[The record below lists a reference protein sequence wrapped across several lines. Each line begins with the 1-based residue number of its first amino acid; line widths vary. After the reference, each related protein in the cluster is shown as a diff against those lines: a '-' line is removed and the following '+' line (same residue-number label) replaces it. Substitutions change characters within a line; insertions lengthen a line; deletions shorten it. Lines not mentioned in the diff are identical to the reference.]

1 MAWIHEKHGWKSD
14 TPFVEDQKPKE
25 KPTKKKQKK
34 ITRKKRKYRNTPP
47 KK

>member
-1 MAWIHEKHGWKSD
+1 MAWIHEKHGWRSD
-14 TPFVEDQKPKE
+14 VPFSDDKPKE